1 MTPSPASGVKL
12 EDYMKVKDQDDGY
25 ITWLL
30 EPIRNA
36 STTKKWSGTIN
47 HPSHTNKV
55 GDTLHAFVHF
65 AYQYTQ
71 NFVVF
76 ADLQTAMYGSASHE

>member
-1 MTPSPASGVKL
+1 MTPPPASGVKL
-12 EDYMKVKDQDDGY
+12 KDYMKVKDQDDGY

-36 STTKKWSGTIN
+36 STTKKWSGTMN

-65 AYQYTQ
+65 AYQSEREDSGFQ
-71 NFVVF
+71 SEGEDSEDV
-76 ADLQTAMYGSASHE
+76 H